1 MDDIQNELKK
11 VHKKLDDI
19 KKRQEMITKI
29 QNLENEHQKRLG
41 QKPIGHCSNL

>member
-29 QNLENEHQKRLG
+29 QNLERDHQEKFG
-41 QKPIGHCSNL
+41 QRPR